1 MTDTLFVYF
10 EGALLTPVCN
20 CIIGLRGTKDSGI
33 GALIRG
39 KNGGDTLKTPLP

>member
-10 EGALLTPVCN
+10 EEATPVCN